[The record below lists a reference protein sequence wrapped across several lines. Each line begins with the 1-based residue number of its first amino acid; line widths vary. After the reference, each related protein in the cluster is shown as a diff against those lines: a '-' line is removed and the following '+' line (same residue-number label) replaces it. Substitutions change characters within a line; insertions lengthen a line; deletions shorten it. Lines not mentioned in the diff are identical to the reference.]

1 MIRTIVTP
9 DKQIISIDI
18 PADYI
23 GRQIE
28 VIAFAKDEGMARE
41 EQTVKKK
48 VSFTPLSVDT
58 RDYKFN
64 RDEAN
69 ER

>member
-1 MIRTIVTP
+1 MIRTVVTSNNNILTVPIP
-9 DKQIISIDI
+9 DK
-18 PADYI
+18 YI

-28 VIAFAKDEGMARE
+28 VIAFAVDEPLDDVIIARKDKKTFTA
-41 EQTVKKK
+41 VKLNTKG
-48 VSFTPLSVDT
+48 
-58 RDYKFN
+58 YKFN